1 MAWAPDYATTGE
13 LAAHVRIGDTADDAQ
28 LALAVAAASRTI
40 DRACSRQ
47 FGKLATAT
55 ARYYTA
61 RWDPRRCLWFVVIDD
76 LMSSTGL
83 TVKYDED
90 EDQTY
95 GTTLTDYV
103 LRPINAA
110 SEGRPWTELWVRSTS
125 DDQPTALED
134 GMKVTAAWGWSGVP
148 DAIRQACLLQAS
160 RLLARRDAPFGIAGS
175 PDAGSEMRLLARLDP
190 DVSVAV
196 RPYRRAWGAV

>member
-13 LAAHVRIGDTADDAQ
+13 LAAFARIGDSADDAQ
-28 LALAVAAASRTI
+28 LALAVAAASRAI

-61 RWDPRRCLWFVVIDD
+61 RWDPRRLLWFVVIDD

-83 TVKYDED
+83 TVKYDEL
-90 EDQTY
+90 EDQSY
-95 GTTLTDYV
+95 STTITDYV
-103 LRPINAA
+103 LRPVNAA
-110 SEGRPWTELWVRSTS
+110 SEGRPWSELWVRSTS
-125 DDQPTALED
+125 TYQPTCLED
-134 GMKVTAAWGWSGVP
+134 GMKITAAWGWSGVP

-160 RLLARRDAPFGIAGS
+160 RLLARREAPFGIAGS

-196 RPYRRAWGAV
+196 RPYRRVWGAV